1 MVCWDIVL
9 GGYYRKGEGMARTSS
24 TREMIGADLREA
36 VQPADLVVL
45 VSVFV
50 FECSVEHCCE
60 EEGGKNNAYYT
71 TI

>member
-24 TREMIGADLREA
+24 TREMIGTDLREA
-36 VQPADLVVL
+36 VQPADRVVL

-50 FECSVEHCCE
+50 FECSVEH
-60 EEGGKNNAYYT
+60 
-71 TI
+71 

>member
-1 MVCWDIVL
+1 MKIAWKENVDSNVIVEAKDDQWYV
-9 GGYYRKGEGMARTSS
+9 GYYRKGEGMARTSS

-50 FECSVEHCCE
+50 FECSVEH
-60 EEGGKNNAYYT
+60 
-71 TI
+71 